1 MLKILRQAEEIV
13 QTNKKSSNNEESE
26 VSELDS
32 ELISIK
38 ENLSD
43 TLKTKV
49 DIKLKGKKGEIII
62 KFNDLSELNLITT
75 KLNNI

>member
-1 MLKILRQAEEIV
+1 MTVKQAEEIV